1 MIRQFNATLEAALRG
16 IGLRFSYIGSRGVNM
31 NYSLDVNKPRAST
44 TTFATSRK
52 PFPIWASAYEVR
64 TDGQW
69 HYDSAVV
76 SAQRSIGAGHLPF
89 ELHLRPTTPAT
100 TPTPPTPIT

>member
-1 MIRQFNATLEAALRG
+1 
-16 IGLRFSYIGSRGVNM
+16 M
-31 NYSLDVNKPRAST
+31 NYALDINKPAAST
-44 TTFATSRK
+44 IPFTTSRK

-76 SAQRSIGAGHLPF
+76 SAQRTAGPVTFTSNFTGA
-89 ELHLRPTTPAT
+89 TTSVT
-100 TPTPPTPIT
+100 TPTRPTLTM